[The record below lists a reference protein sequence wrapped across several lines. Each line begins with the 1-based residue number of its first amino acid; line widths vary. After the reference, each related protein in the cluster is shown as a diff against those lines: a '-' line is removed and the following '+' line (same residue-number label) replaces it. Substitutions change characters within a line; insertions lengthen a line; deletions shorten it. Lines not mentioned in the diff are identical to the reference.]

1 MIKYVCYIY
10 KVNLYIRFMNSL
22 IYVKCW
28 VMMIYMKIMCL
39 FIFDNLRVL
48 IMEVDEYLMNNMG
61 FKIILFKLMFYM

>member
-1 MIKYVCYIY
+1 MIKYVCCIY
-10 KVNLYIRFMNSL
+10 KVNLYIRFMDSL

-28 VMMIYMKIMCL
+28 VMMINMKIMYW

-48 IMEVDEYLMNNMG
+48 IMEVDEYLMNNMV

>member
-1 MIKYVCYIY
+1 
-10 KVNLYIRFMNSL
+10 
-22 IYVKCW
+22 
-28 VMMIYMKIMCL
+28 MIYMKIMCL